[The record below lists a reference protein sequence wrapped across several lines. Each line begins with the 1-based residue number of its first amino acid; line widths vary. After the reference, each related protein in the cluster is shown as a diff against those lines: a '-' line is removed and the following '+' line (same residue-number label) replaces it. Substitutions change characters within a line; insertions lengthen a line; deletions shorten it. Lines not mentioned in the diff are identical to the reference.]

1 MRLLRLEP
9 IHVPVNE
16 RGGWLLLRLHRNG
29 HTACGDGT
37 SSGDDAACAALWT
50 GELTDLLTGQD
61 LLDTDARA
69 DELMAWATERGGDR
83 LAATAASAVEQA
95 LWDLRGRAEGRAICE
110 LLGGRRRSEIQLY
123 ANINRGTRDRSPA
136 GFAERARQA
145 VAAGFDALKIAPFDE
160 VTHHLSPA
168 KMQTAIEAGLRR
180 IAAVRGAV
188 GADIVLRVDA
198 HHRFDLDSAITV
210 GGRLAEWDVD
220 WFEEATHGLDPKEL
234 AEVRRQI
241 PLRTAGG
248 EGLFGLDRFQQWL
261 AAHAVDFVMPD
272 VKQCGG
278 LREAMRVARLAA
290 ERGVGFSPH
299 NPHSPIGTAFSLH
312 VCAAAPEMERL
323 EYQFAETEW
332 SRGMITPKER
342 PKNGRLRVP
351 TEPGLGVELRE
362 AALSRAREV
371 VP

>member
-16 RGGWLLLRLHRNG
+16 RGGWLLLRLHADG
-29 HTACGDGT
+29 YTACGDGT

-180 IAAVRGAV
+180 IAATRDAV

-198 HHRFDLDSAITV
+198 HHRF
-210 GGRLAEWDVD
+210 
-220 WFEEATHGLDPKEL
+220 
-234 AEVRRQI
+234 
-241 PLRTAGG
+241 
-248 EGLFGLDRFQQWL
+248 GLDRFRQWL